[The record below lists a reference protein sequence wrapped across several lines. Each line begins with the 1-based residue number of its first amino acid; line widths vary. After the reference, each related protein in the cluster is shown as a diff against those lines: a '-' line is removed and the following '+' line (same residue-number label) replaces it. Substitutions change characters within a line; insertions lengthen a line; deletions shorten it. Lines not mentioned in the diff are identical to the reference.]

1 MIQYFL
7 LLHFNHY
14 CPFLR
19 KITPLSVY
27 IFPPRVSGENR
38 TLALTAGRTRPVFG
52 VAGRLSD
59 VDVLVPGVLV
69 PVLDPEVP
77 DDVSVS
83 EVVEDSAL
91 VSGVGGAAA
100 VSFGVGGAGGAG
112 AGAGAGVPDT
122 ADVTCGFGFGLG
134 GTGAVTAAGTGA
146 GIPSIIFD
154 GMIFPGVL
162 PITGRGGALA
172 GLQPGGKLPVSK
184 PWKVLY
190 PLAPTGVGLRIELKW

>member
-1 MIQYFL
+1 
-7 LLHFNHY
+7 
-14 CPFLR
+14 
-19 KITPLSVY
+19 
-27 IFPPRVSGENR
+27 
-38 TLALTAGRTRPVFG
+38 VFG

-69 PVLDPEVP
+69 LVLDPEVP

-91 VSGVGGAAA
+91 VSGIGGAAA
-100 VSFGVGGAGGAG
+100 VSFGVGGAGAG

-122 ADVTCGFGFGLG
+122 AVVTCGFGLGFG

-154 GMIFPGVL
+154 GTIFPGVL
-162 PITGRGGALA
+162 PITGRGGALS

-190 PLAPTGVGLRIELKW
+190 PLAPTGVGLGMELKW